1 MKLRRIISILLAV
14 ALLSTMAVVAAYAAD
29 TNISSTGEYVN
40 KNKYEGS
47 SYVYNGDDLGATYT
61 PGATTWKVW
70 SPAATKVQ
78 VKLYKTGSDREMG
91 AAVIGTYDLTKG
103 SNYVWSLTKQGDF
116 KNVYYTYLVTA
127 KNAYGSVVTN
137 ETQDIY
143 SKAVGVNGNRSMV
156 VDLDSTDPEGWE
168 NDKHVCHDTKTR
180 ANVWEL
186 HIQDFSA
193 DPDSGVS
200 EKNRGTYL
208 AFTEGGTTY
217 KNEGNFATCMDYLVE
232 NNINTVQ
239 LMPFADFDGTD
250 EVYGNSVEDRN
261 WGYNPKNYN
270 VPDGSY
276 SSNAY
281 DGNVRIN
288 EVKQMIQA
296 LHDRGISV
304 VMDVVYNHTAGSEG
318 SCFTKTVPGYYYRMQ
333 SALAGVNGSGQGNE
347 LASDKAMCRNFIVQS
362 LRYWAD
368 EYHID
373 GFRFDLMGCIDTT
386 TMNMVRLALDEID
399 HRILIYG
406 EPWTADLGENGI
418 PFEDACVK
426 ENAQKL
432 SSRIAM
438 FNDAFRNALKG
449 NNDDSS
455 IGYIQ
460 GNNHNIY
467 YVISGILACSST
479 TFLKWAQRPTQ
490 CVTYDSAHDNLTLW
504 DKLLKSCGRNDY
516 DTTEERILAMNKLS
530 AALIYTSQGIPFILA
545 GEEMARTK
553 RGDHNSYK
561 SPLSI
566 NAIDWTRARTYRNLV
581 NYYKGLIEIRKN
593 FSPFREPSTIAV
605 SNTYFETNGRAI
617 AYTVPNITHA
627 EWDMMAILFNNGDEP
642 ATITLKSHT
651 TLPHSWVCVAN
662 YDRAGFEEIKRID
675 GNDIKIPPM
684 TALILVDD
692 KSYDRV
698 LADKALKKENA

>member
-1 MKLRRIISILLAV
+1 M
-14 ALLSTMAVVAAYAAD
+14 TY
-29 TNISSTGEYVN
+29 TNN
-40 KNKYEGS
+40 
-47 SYVYNGDDLGATYT
+47 DLGCTYFSDRT
-61 PGATTWKVW
+61 IFKVW
-70 SPAATKVQ
+70 SPDASDIRVQ
-78 VKLYKTGSDREMG
+78 LYKTGSDEEPG
-91 AAVIGTYDLTKG
+91 AQKLESYGLKLDSTTG
-103 SNYVWSLTKQGDF
+103 VWSIIVFGDL
-116 KNVYYTYLVTA
+116 KNLYYTYLVTV
-127 KNAYGSVVTN
+127 NGVTR
-137 ETQDIY
+137 ETQDVY
-143 SKAVGVNGNRSMV
+143 SKAVGVNGRRSMV
-156 VDLDSTDPEGWE
+156 CDLTATDPEGW
-168 NDKHVCHDTKTR
+168 NADKHIFVKNPTD
-180 ANVWEL
+180 AVIWEV
-186 HIQDFSA
+186 HVGDFSGS
-193 DPDSGVS
+193 PSSGVS
-200 EKNRGTYL
+200 EKNRGKYL
-208 AFTEGGTTY
+208 AFTEEGTTINGAG
-217 KNEGNFATCMDYLVE
+217 KFPTCLDYLKYLGVTHVHL
-232 NNINTVQ
+232 NPVY
-239 LMPFADFDGTD
+239 DFDSVD
-250 EVYGNSVEDRN
+250 EAHPEKGEYN
-261 WGYNPKNYN
+261 WGYDPANYN
-270 VPDGSY
+270 VPEGSY
-276 SSNAY
+276 SSNPF

-288 EVKQMIQA
+288 EFKQMVQA
-296 LHDRGISV
+296 LHNAGIGV
-304 VMDVVYNHTAGSEG
+304 IMDVVYNHTSSID
-318 SCFTKTVPGYYYRMQ
+318 SCFNRTVPDYYYRKYGDRFLN
-333 SALAGVNGSGQGNE
+333 SSGCGNVF
-347 LASDKAMCRNFIVQS
+347 ASEKEMARSYIVDS
-362 LRYWAD
+362 VSYWAN

-406 EPWTADLGENGI
+406 EPWTANLGENGI

-426 ENAQKL
+426 ENAHKL

-516 DTTEERILAMNKLS
+516 DTTDERILAMNKLS

-553 RGDHNSYK
+553 KGDHNSYN
-561 SPLSI
+561 SPLSV

-698 LADKALKKENA
+698 LAEKALKQENA